1 MGIIRAPAPA
11 FSSETLTIPPP
22 RMMKVYS
29 PGPPKGRLRAFEP
42 IAMKVPEPRVIR
54 MGGAASK
61 LLPETVKEE
70 NSEDKGA
77 PLLND
82 ND

>member
-1 MGIIRAPAPA
+1 MGMVHFRPGEKIVYKD
-11 FSSETLTIPPP
+11 EHE
-22 RMMKVYS
+22 MK
-29 PGPPKGRLRAFEP
+29 EP
-42 IAMKVPEPRVIR
+42 VWKV

-61 LLPETVKEE
+61 LLPETVKPE
-70 NSEDKGA
+70 NQEDKGA